1 MKRYLILVSL
11 LLIFLQGC
19 NSENENQ
26 SEQAAEESELEPVTF
41 VLDWTPNTNH
51 TGVYVAQEEGYF
63 AEEGLD
69 VEIMLPGKADL
80 GISYQEGLMMA
91 RNEDLPLVSVA
102 AIIQHNTA
110 GYASPVEKGIKEPAD
125 FEGKKFGG
133 VGTELE
139 QVMMETI
146 LEKDDV
152 DIETV

>member
-69 VEIMLPGKADL
+69 VEIILPGEVGANKSEEHTSEL
-80 GISYQEGLMMA
+80 QSRGH
-91 RNEDLPLVSVA
+91 LVCR
-102 AIIQHNTA
+102 
-110 GYASPVEKGIKEPAD
+110 
-125 FEGKKFGG
+125 
-133 VGTELE
+133 LL
-139 QVMMETI
+139 
-146 LEKDDV
+146 LEKKK
-152 DIETV
+152 